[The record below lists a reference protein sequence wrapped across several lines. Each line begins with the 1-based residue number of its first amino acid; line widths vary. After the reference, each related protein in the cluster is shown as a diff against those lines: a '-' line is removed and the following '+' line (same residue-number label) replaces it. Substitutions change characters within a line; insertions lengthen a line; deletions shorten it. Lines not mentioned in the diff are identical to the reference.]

1 MVNSRFFEY
10 PTGTSKSIICSPP
23 SHMLLLLDILHG
35 WMTHPNRKSN
45 SHTRLIL
52 SPISSITKLYWCSLL
67 NVMNLSPHSTIAVN
81 ALVWTVKSSP
91 CSSLL
96 TYHSVHHP
104 LLPPSALPQAAR
116 KVALKHKS
124 NHITPLPK
132 LSQCFPIFCRIK
144 CKLPGLVYQTLCNLA
159 LIISQA
165 SFLIISILCPDTSK
179 SVEVPDELWEF
190 SPSCLRFLYRDCPVS
205 QPHVVLL

>member
-10 PTGTSKSIICSPP
+10 PTGTCKSIICSPP
-23 SHMLLLLDILHG
+23 SHILLLLDILSG
-35 WMTHPNRKSN
+35 WMTHPNKKSN

-52 SPISSITKLYWCSLL
+52 SPISSITKLYWCNLL

-104 LLPPSALPQAAR
+104 LLPPSVLPEAAR
-116 KVALKHKS
+116 RVALKHKS

-132 LSQCFPIFCRIK
+132 LFQCFPIVCRMK
-144 CKLPGLVYQTLCNLA
+144 HKLTGLVYQTFHNLGF
-159 LIISQA
+159 IISQA
-165 SFLIISILCPDTSK
+165 SFFFF
-179 SVEVPDELWEF
+179 VYF
-190 SPSCLRFLYRDCPVS
+190 HPVS
-205 QPHVVLL
+205 RHTKICRGSQLNCGYFHLYVSGSFT